1 MESGARAVL
10 PRHPDAPIAF
20 LVSTTGCARSI
31 KTNLGSPAYSYYFV
45 LEAFAPVLERYGIW
59 RLVDR
64 PESSLAFLAAR
75 LAKEG
80 YRPVHLSLNPPQD
93 GYMTPAV
100 PTIVYPFWEFPR
112 IPDRDFGYDTRQ
124 NWARMIRPASL
135 ILTAC
140 HETAEAF
147 RRSHAG
153 CPVAVVPVPLALEY
167 FDLPPWDPA
176 HSRDFECRHI
186 VLGEASPSS
195 LASGS
200 HCVTD
205 SPQNAVAP
213 LGKKRVWN
221 LARRGFHGIY
231 PWLDPKQVEAIA
243 KVKRVVLSAA
253 KHSPAKLAYL
263 GVRGAYRRTIRR
275 WLSIEALEK
284 ITATKNALLAAAG
297 RSPTTVFDPLLPSS
311 RLGLSGLVYTSILN
325 LGDLRKN
332 YMDLLSAFLIAFRD
346 RQDAALVL
354 KLATSPHREH
364 HEVGILRKQYES
376 LGLEHAC
383 RVVVITEFLDD
394 AQMRELTRV
403 TTYYVNTSHSE
414 GACLPLQQALAGGRP
429 AIAPRHTAMADYMDE
444 AVGFVPRSHPEP
456 TFWPHDPERRAETER
471 YRLVW
476 SDIHDAFRASA
487 DLVDREP
494 DRYQAMGRAART
506 RMAAYASQDCVAI
519 ALREALELLQ
529 DHELGRFAWAS

>member
-1 MESGARAVL
+1 
-10 PRHPDAPIAF
+10 
-20 LVSTTGCARSI
+20 
-31 KTNLGSPAYSYYFV
+31 
-45 LEAFAPVLERYGIW
+45 
-59 RLVDR
+59 
-64 PESSLAFLAAR
+64 
-75 LAKEG
+75 
-80 YRPVHLSLNPPQD
+80 
-93 GYMTPAV
+93 
-100 PTIVYPFWEFPR
+100 
-112 IPDRDFGYDTRQ
+112 
-124 NWARMIRPASL
+124 MIRPASL

-147 RRSHAG
+147 RRSHAA
-153 CPVAVVPVPLALEY
+153 CPVAVVPVPLAPGY

-176 HSRDFECRHI
+176 YSWNLECRHI
-186 VLGEASPSS
+186 VLGEASPSGV
-195 LASGS
+195 SGQA
-200 HCVTD
+200 HPETD
-205 SPQNAVAP
+205 SPQNAAAP
-213 LGKKRVWN
+213 SGKKRAWN
-221 LARRGFHGIY
+221 LARRGFRKIY

-243 KVKRVVLSAA
+243 SLKHVVLSAA
-253 KHSPAKLAYL
+253 RHSPAKLAYL
-263 GVRGAYRRTIRR
+263 GVRGVYRRTIRR
-275 WLSIEALEK
+275 WLSIEALKK
-284 ITATKNALLAAAG
+284 ITATKNAILAAAG
-297 RSPTTVFDPLLPSS
+297 RSPTTVVDPLLPLA
-311 RLGLSGLVYTSILN
+311 RLRLDRLVYTSILN

-346 RQDAALVL
+346 RPDVTLVL

-364 HEVGILRKQYES
+364 HEVGILREQYES

-394 AQMRELTRV
+394 AQMRELMRV

-414 GACLPLQQALAGGRP
+414 GACLPLQQALASGRS

-476 SDIHDAFRASA
+476 SDIHDAFHASA
-487 DLVDREP
+487 DLVDRDP

-506 RMAAYASQDCVAI
+506 RMAAYASHDGVAI